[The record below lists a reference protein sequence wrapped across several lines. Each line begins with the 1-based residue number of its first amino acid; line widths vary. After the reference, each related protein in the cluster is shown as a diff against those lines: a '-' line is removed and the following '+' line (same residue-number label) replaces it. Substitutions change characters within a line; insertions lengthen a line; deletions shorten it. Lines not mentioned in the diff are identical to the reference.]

1 VFFVCYDEF
10 YKIILSISKTEL
22 MSDFYDLL
30 GVSKGAS
37 DADIKKAYRKA
48 AHKYH
53 PDKDGGDEAKFK
65 EVNEAYQTLSNK
77 EKRAQYDQFG
87 QTFGGASGP
96 GNGGQ
101 PGGTGGFDPSQFG
114 GQAGGG
120 GFEFN
125 FGGDGG
131 QGGFGDIF
139 GDMFGGGGG
148 QARAR
153 EAGRDIQVEAE
164 ISFGEMVTGIT
175 KTFEIYKGVE
185 CDLCHG
191 SGGAPGSKENECSD
205 CHGAGHVQK
214 HMQTILG
221 TIAQN
226 VRCPKCQG
234 RGKSFEKNCN
244 KCGGDG
250 RVKDTVK
257 IDVEIPAG
265 IQSGQTISLSGR
277 GEAGKNGTTSGD
289 LFVTVAV
296 TPSDRFEREG
306 DHVVTQEHISF
317 AQAALGDKITVE
329 TVEGPVKMKIPAGTQ
344 SGEIYRIK
352 GKGVPHLQSIGRGNH
367 MVTVIV
373 DIPTKLSRKQK
384 KAIQDLQKLDD

>member
-1 VFFVCYDEF
+1 
-10 YKIILSISKTEL
+10 

-96 GNGGQ
+96 GNAGQAGGSS
-101 PGGTGGFDPSQFG
+101 GFDPSQFG
-114 GQAGGG
+114 GQADGG

-139 GDMFGGGGG
+139 GDMFSGGG

-153 EAGRDIQVEAE
+153 EAGRDIQVETEITFAE
-164 ISFGEMVTGIT
+164 MITGVT
-175 KTFEIYKGVE
+175 KQMELYKGVS
-185 CDLCHG
+185 CDECHG
-191 SGGAPGSKENECSD
+191 SGGDPGTKEKECEE

-214 HMQTILG
+214 HVQTILG

-226 VRCPKCQG
+226 VQCDKCRG
-234 RGKSFEKNCN
+234 RGKVFEKNCG

-250 RVKDTVK
+250 RVKETVK
-257 IDVEIPAG
+257 FDVEIPAG
-265 IQSGQTISLSGR
+265 IQTGQTISLSGR
-277 GEAGKNGTTSGD
+277 GETGKNGATSGD
-289 LFVTVAV
+289 LFVTVRV
-296 TPSDRFEREG
+296 TPSVTFEREG
-306 DHVVTQEHISF
+306 DHVITKEHISF
-317 AQAALGDKITVE
+317 AQAALGDKIMVE

-344 SGEIYRIK
+344 SGEVYRIK

-373 DIPTKLSRKQK
+373 DIPTKLNRKQK
-384 KAIQDLQKLDD
+384 KIIQELQRL

>member
-1 VFFVCYDEF
+1 
-10 YKIILSISKTEL
+10 
-22 MSDFYDLL
+22 MSDFYDVL

-37 DADIKKAYRKA
+37 DDEIKKAYRKA

-77 EKRAQYDQFG
+77 QKRQQYDQFG
-87 QTFGGASGP
+87 QTFDGAGGP
-96 GNGGQ
+96 GQGG
-101 PGGTGGFDPSQFG
+101 GGFGGFDPSQFG

-125 FGGDGG
+125 FGNGG
-131 QGGFGDIF
+131 EGGFGDIF

-148 QARAR
+148 HTQAR
-153 EAGRDIQVEAE
+153 EAGRDIQVETE
-164 ISFGEMVTGIT
+164 ITFEEMITGVT
-175 KTFEIYKGVE
+175 KTFELYKGVA
-185 CDLCHG
+185 CDVCQG
-191 SGGAPGSKENECSD
+191 SGGAPGSKESECTE

-214 HMQTILG
+214 HMQTVLG

-226 VRCPKCQG
+226 VRCTKCQG
-234 RGKSFEKNCN
+234 RGRSYEKNCN

-250 RVKDTVK
+250 RVKDAVK
-257 IDVEIPAG
+257 MDVDIPAG

-277 GEAGKNGTTSGD
+277 GEAGKSGATSGD
-289 LFVTVAV
+289 LFVTVRV
-296 TPSDRFEREG
+296 TPSDRYEREG
-306 DHVVTQEHISF
+306 DHVVTKEHISF

-344 SGEIYRIK
+344 SGEVYRIK

-373 DIPTKLSRKQK
+373 DVPTKLSRKQK
-384 KAIQDLQKLDD
+384 KAIQELQKLDD